1 MSAII
6 RDTFIALHSSD
17 ILLKL
22 REEFVHRYAG
32 YRVPLVSLTDREL
45 CGILVTLSS
54 PENNAPHTLLSMIL
68 ALVRRSTSRYAK
80 EDSVKQAIV
89 AAEEKLSHQDREAGE
104 RSVRKAVEI
113 QRVDDIAAAVD
124 EQEMEDGEAE
134 AEEDET
140 PKKKRKSPP
149 KPTGQVAAG
158 SLPIDL
164 QYILLTDI
172 LPNLPKKGNFD
183 VNNIKKSQYFFS

>member
-32 YRVPLVSLTDREL
+32 YRVPLVSLTDKEL
-45 CGILVTLSS
+45 CAVLVTLAS
-54 PENNAPHTLLSMIL
+54 PENTAPHKLVSMIL

-80 EDSVKQAIV
+80 EDSVKNAIA
-89 AAEEKLSHQDREAGE
+89 AAEEKLSHKDREAGE
-104 RSVRKAVEI
+104 ISVQKAVEI
-113 QRVDDIAAAVD
+113 QRVEDVEAADVD
-124 EQEMEDGEAE
+124 EPAMEEAE
-134 AEEDET
+134 ADEDE
-140 PKKKRKSPP
+140 PVKKKRKSPA
-149 KPTGQVAAG
+149 KSKGQVAAG

-172 LPNLPKKGNFD
+172 MPNLPKKGNFD
-183 VNNIKKSQYFFS
+183 VTNIKKSQYFFS